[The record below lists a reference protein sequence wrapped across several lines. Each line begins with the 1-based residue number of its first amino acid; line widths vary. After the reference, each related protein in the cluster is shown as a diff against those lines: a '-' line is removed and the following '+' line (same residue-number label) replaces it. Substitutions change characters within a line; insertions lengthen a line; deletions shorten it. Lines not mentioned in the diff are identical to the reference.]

1 MSVEANPNQS
11 NRPSSIS
18 IILPTRGRIKSGTLE
33 ASLKSLLELA
43 DEPQGIEIML
53 GVDEDDQES
62 LDWVN
67 DKAADF
73 VKPFGCAC
81 KAKVFQPLGYEKLNV
96 YVNLLAHSSS
106 GQWLFLWNDD
116 CLMQTKGWDS
126 KIREYDGQ
134 FKLLSPHDN
143 HDHPFAIFPLIPAD
157 WFILCDAWSL
167 NAQNDS
173 WVSVIAKM
181 CGVFEKIDIE
191 VLHDRADLTGGN
203 DDQTFADRKY
213 MEGNPEDPADFNH
226 PNMQQARMHH
236 ATKIDWFLKRIGAVP
251 SPSPFE
257 KFLSG
262 EINPFDF
269 AGKHNPK
276 GAGQFDSIN
285 NKEED
290 IPSNKER
297 LPDDHKLI
305 L

>member
-1 MSVEANPNQS
+1 MVKANTQQA

-18 IILPTRGRIKSGTLE
+18 IILPTRGRIDSGALE
-33 ASLKSLLELA
+33 KSLKSLLDLA

-53 GVDEDDQES
+53 GVDEDDQRSVE
-62 LDWVN
+62 WVN
-67 DKAADF
+67 TEAAKF
-73 VKPFGCAC
+73 VEPYGCAC
-81 KAKVFQPLGYEKLNV
+81 KAKIFKPLGYEKLNI

-116 CLMQTKGWDS
+116 CIMQTKGWDS
-126 KIREYDGQ
+126 VVRQHDGE

-167 NAQNDS
+167 NAQNDT

-181 CGVFEKIDIE
+181 CGIFEKVDIE
-191 VLHDRADLTGGN
+191 VLHDRADMTGGN
-203 DDQTFADRKY
+203 DDETFANRKY

-236 ATKIDWFLKRIGAVP
+236 ATKIDWFLKKIGAQQ
-251 SPSPFE
+251 SPSVFE
-257 KFLSG
+257 QTISG
-262 EINPFDF
+262 QFNPFADV
-269 AGKHNPK
+269 AQHTPK

-285 NKEED
+285 KKKGPD
-290 IPSNKER
+290 SNKQK
-297 LPDDHKLI
+297 LPDDHTITL
-305 L
+305 

>member
-1 MSVEANPNQS
+1 MVNANTQQA

-18 IILPTRGRIKSGTLE
+18 IILPTRGRIDSGALE
-33 ASLKSLLELA
+33 KSLKSLLDLA

-53 GVDEDDQES
+53 GVDEDDQRSVE
-62 LDWVN
+62 WVN
-67 DKAADF
+67 TEAAKF
-73 VKPFGCAC
+73 VEPYGCAC
-81 KAKVFQPLGYEKLNV
+81 KAKVFKPLGYEKLNI

-116 CLMQTKGWDS
+116 CIMQTKGWDS
-126 KIREYDGQ
+126 VVRQHDGE

-167 NAQNDS
+167 NAQNDT

-181 CGVFEKIDIE
+181 CGIFEKVDIE
-191 VLHDRADLTGGN
+191 VLHDRADMTGGN
-203 DDQTFADRKY
+203 DDETFANRKY

-236 ATKIDWFLKRIGAVP
+236 ATKIDWFLKKIGAQQ
-251 SPSPFE
+251 SPSVFE
-257 KFLSG
+257 QTISG
-262 EINPFDF
+262 QFNPFADV
-269 AGKHNPK
+269 AQHTPK

-285 NKEED
+285 KKKGPD
-290 IPSNKER
+290 SDKQK
-297 LPDDHKLI
+297 LPDDHTITL
-305 L
+305 

>member
-1 MSVEANPNQS
+1 MVNANTQQA

-18 IILPTRGRIKSGTLE
+18 IILPTRGRIDSGALE
-33 ASLKSLLELA
+33 KSLKSLLDLA

-53 GVDEDDQES
+53 GVDEDDQRSVE
-62 LDWVN
+62 WVN
-67 DKAADF
+67 TEAAKF
-73 VKPFGCAC
+73 VEPYGCAC
-81 KAKVFQPLGYEKLNV
+81 KAKVFKPLGYEKLNI

-116 CLMQTKGWDS
+116 CIMQTKGWDS
-126 KIREYDGQ
+126 VVRQHDGE

-167 NAQNDS
+167 NAQNDT

-181 CGVFEKIDIE
+181 CGIFEKVDIE
-191 VLHDRADLTGGN
+191 VLHDRADMTGGN
-203 DDQTFADRKY
+203 DDETFANRKY

-236 ATKIDWFLKRIGAVP
+236 ATKIVCFLKKIGAQQ
-251 SPSPFE
+251 SPSVFE
-257 KFLSG
+257 QTISG
-262 EINPFDF
+262 QFNPFADV
-269 AGKHNPK
+269 AQHTPK

-285 NKEED
+285 KKKGPD
-290 IPSNKER
+290 SNKQK
-297 LPDDHKLI
+297 LPDDHTITL
-305 L
+305 